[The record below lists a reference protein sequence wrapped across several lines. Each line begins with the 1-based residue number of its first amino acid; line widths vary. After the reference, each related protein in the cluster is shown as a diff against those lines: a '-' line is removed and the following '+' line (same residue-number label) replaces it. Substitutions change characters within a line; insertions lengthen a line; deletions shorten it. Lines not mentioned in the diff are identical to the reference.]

1 MKTIINKNQRDFILR
16 AINNMECLFDF
27 EEDNKEF
34 KKSYGITKKMIVKEV
49 CNLREVLKWII
60 TQ

>member
-49 CNLREVLKWII
+49 CNLREVLK
-60 TQ
+60 